1 MPFVTVEHCVFYKA
15 GTEFINK
22 IYVKFW
28 VQIVN
33 ENRKWFLTSCINIIK
48 TCPACLKLNHA
59 NCARSLHALFA
70 NNVPK

>member
-1 MPFVTVEHCVFYKA
+1 MEEHCVSYKA

-33 ENRKWFLTSCINIIK
+33 ENRNLVVSFCK
-48 TCPACLKLNHA
+48 TPEYKYH
-59 NCARSLHALFA
+59 
-70 NNVPK
+70 